1 MSIDG
6 FATALRDRDAGR
18 HWLVGPDGVRRRLPV
33 DRWHGPA
40 EPATVPVVAR
50 CAGPT
55 LDLGCGPGRLT
66 VALTRAGLTALGVDV
81 SARAVALTRSRGA
94 VAVRADLFDPL
105 PAEGRWAHVVLLDG
119 NIGIGGDPVALL
131 ARCRALLRP
140 AGTVLVEVDPPGAGA
155 WQGLAHVVSGR
166 GRGPVFRWARLDA
179 GATPDAAA
187 SAGLA
192 VREVFRAGRRWFA
205 ELTRP

>member
-1 MSIDG
+1 MSAEG
-6 FATALRDRDAGR
+6 FATALRDRDAGA
-18 HWLVGPDGVRRRLPV
+18 HWLVGPDGVRRRLAV

-40 EPATVPVVAR
+40 EPATGPVVAR

-81 SARAVALTRSRGA
+81 SARAVALTRARGA
-94 VAVRADLFDPL
+94 VAVRADLFDRL

-131 ARCRALLRP
+131 SRCRSLLGP
-140 AGTVLVEVDPPGAGA
+140 AGTVLVELDPPGAGS

-166 GRGPVFRWARLDA
+166 DRGPVFRWARLDA
-179 GATPDAAA
+179 GAVHDTATR
-187 SAGLA
+187 AGLA

-205 ELTRP
+205 GLAVP

>member
-1 MSIDG
+1 MARRGGAGDRGDG
-6 FATALRDRDAGR
+6 PLRR
-18 HWLVGPDGVRRRLPV
+18 
-33 DRWHGPA
+33 
-40 EPATVPVVAR
+40 
-50 CAGPT
+50 PT

-66 VALTRAGLTALGVDV
+66 VALTRAWLTTLGVDV
-81 SARAVALTRSRGA
+81 SAWAVASTRSRGA
-94 VAVRADLFDPL
+94 VAIQADLFDPL

-131 ARCRALLRP
+131 ARCRGLLRP

-166 GRGPVFRWARLDA
+166 VRGPLFRWARLDA
-179 GATPDAAA
+179 GAVPDAAT
-187 SAGLA
+187 SAGLT

-205 ELTRP
+205 ELVRP